1 MAVVSHS
8 LGLIF
13 ILFLEFLACNG
24 DAEFLSR
31 SNMEQFKA
39 GKKLMLINFYA
50 DWCRYSAALKPVYDK
65 AADQVAAETNEAVLV
80 KVDCERDRIFCMQD
94 FRITKY
100 PTIKIIRNGELIRK
114 EYRGQRTVEALVS
127 FVKKQIESPVHFV
140 SNYAAALE
148 KVEGNTKAA
157 IGFFAT
163 NESIEYQNFNK
174 IAFSLKDE
182 CRFFA
187 IISSDTSAPQLTFR
201 EQSGSTD
208 QQFNGDMTS
217 HQAVQSWLS
226 EHCIPLVR
234 EITFQNG
241 EELTEEGLPF
251 FILFYH
257 PDNPDIKAV
266 FKRRVEEELLR
277 HKGSV
282 NFVTADGIKFAHPL
296 SHLGKSKKDLP
307 VLAIDSFRHMYIF
320 PNFND
325 IHVPGALNQF
335 VEDLHSG
342 KLHREFHHGP
352 DPRQPPKE
360 EQKRDSGDTQ
370 QPPES
375 TFKKL
380 KPANSRY
387 SFVDHDEL

>member
-80 KVDCERDRIFCMQD
+80 KVDCERDSEFSLSEYSCVDRIDLGIFCMQD

-148 KVEGNTKAA
+148 
-157 IGFFAT
+157 
-163 NESIEYQNFNK
+163 K